1 MSPVSPARLSRV
13 TPRTLL
19 LVALLVPL
27 HLPLAAQVNIESLR
41 REDPP
46 DGVSGSFGGDLAINT
61 GNVDFVQMRLNGR
74 VNRVQGN
81 RTSLLVGEGGI
92 AFLRGVSEK

>member
-46 DGVSGSFGGDLAINT
+46 DGVSGSLGGDLSVNT
-61 GNVDFVQMRLNGR
+61 GNVDFY
-74 VNRVQGN
+74 
-81 RTSLLVGEGGI
+81 LLMIHIYDQSQRQLLGLKS
-92 AFLRGVSEK
+92 FLYQ